1 MSHRSAEQDYRP
13 AARAHPSHAE
23 GTLTQ
28 VIELQT
34 ARIPSSFF
42 LVASAA
48 AMLASIGFELAGN
61 TRASRFVGMWAPS
74 LLIAGVYNKLV
85 KTLGTS

>member
-1 MSHRSAEQDYRP
+1 MSHRRPGGAYQP

-28 VIELQT
+28 VIEHQT

-42 LVASAA
+42 LLASAA
-48 AMLASIGFELAGN
+48 AMLASVTFEAMGR